1 VILPFVYEPMPLA
14 HIGAVALVSLLGFL
28 AMFCITRAFKEAS
41 AGVVAPM
48 QYSQIIWA
56 GIFGTAF
63 FSQDMSLTFIVGALL
78 IVSSGLYIVQRE
90 WTKVG
95 SLQPVL
101 STGTFRPDSGLR
113 PRFLLSKLFRRY

>member
-1 VILPFVYEPMPLA
+1 M
-14 HIGAVALVSLLGFL
+14 
-28 AMFCITRAFKEAS
+28 
-41 AGVVAPM
+41 APM
-48 QYSQIIWA
+48 HSSQIIWA
-56 GIFGTAF
+56 GIFSTVF
-63 FSQDMSLTFIVGALL
+63 FSQDISWAFLVGAFL

-113 PRFLLSKLFRRY
+113 PRFLLSRVFRR